1 MRMEKQQYCTTR
13 KQEAELAVLGINP
26 DTADLYRI
34 PMVGG
39 YRITSEWSKNAVPC
53 WSLAALSN
61 LLPLTLKDEDG
72 IVYDRCIFGE
82 EVTYFC
88 IDYDLHLE
96 SFDGGT
102 LFENIIECVNWL
114 KHNSD
119 KYESGGK

>member
-1 MRMEKQQYCTTR
+1 MEENQYYTTVQ
-13 KQEAELAVLGINP
+13 QEAALLEMGIKP
-26 DTADLYRI
+26 ETADMYRI
-34 PMVGG
+34 PKVGG
-39 YRITSEWSKNAVPC
+39 YMITTEKATNAKPC
-53 WSLAALSN
+53 WSLAGLLN

-82 EVTYFC
+82 DVTYFC

-114 KHNSD
+114 KHNLD